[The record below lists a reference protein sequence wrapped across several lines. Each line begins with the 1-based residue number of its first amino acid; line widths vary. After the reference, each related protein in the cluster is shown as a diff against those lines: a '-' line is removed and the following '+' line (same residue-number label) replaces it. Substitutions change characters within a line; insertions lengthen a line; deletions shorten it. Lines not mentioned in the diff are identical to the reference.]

1 MGSFLCYTISMK
13 NTHIEHPEDSIL
25 TGDLSVLDWFVT
37 KSNIS
42 AKIDGAPAIVWGTNP
57 ATGNF
62 FVGTKSVF
70 NKVKIMINESHE
82 DIDKNH
88 KMPVSDILHACFDN
102 LPFLPGIY
110 QGDFIGFGGSD
121 NYTPNTITYYFD
133 EVIDA
138 NIIIAPHTYYE
149 AKDDL
154 RNAVVKP
161 YKYEFRDTEYTK
173 WVRPEVKLYNNNNE
187 DLINSCNFARQIA
200 TLCDFVDVK
209 KASRIKK
216 QLNKCI
222 RNEVELDDLI
232 LDAIADDNNCDINVL
247 RLWKLVESIK
257 LELFEYIDRYDDID
271 CYIGESMCDHEGYVI
286 SNELGTYKVVNREV
300 FSFFNFT
307 MEKTW

>member
-1 MGSFLCYTISMK
+1 MK

-25 TGDLSVLDWFVT
+25 TGDLSVLDWFVA

-70 NKVKIMINESHE
+70 NKVKIKINESHE
-82 DIDKNH
+82 DIDTNH
-88 KMPVSDILHACFDN
+88 QGNVATILHKCFDN

-110 QGDFIGFGGSD
+110 QGDFIGFGGND
-121 NYTPNTITYYFD
+121 KYTPNTITYYFD

-138 NIIIAPHTYYE
+138 EIIIAPHTYYE

-161 YKYEFRDTEYTK
+161 YEFDLRDTEYTK
-173 WVRPEVKLYNNNNE
+173 WVKPDVKLYSNR
-187 DLINSCNFARQIA
+187 DSIINSCEFARQIA

-209 KASRIKK
+209 KANRIKK

-222 RNEVELDDLI
+222 RNEIELDDLL
-232 LDAIADDNNCDINVL
+232 LDAIADDNNCDINLL

-257 LELFEYIDRYDDID
+257 LDMFNYIDRYDDVD

-286 SNELGTYKVVNREV
+286 SNEFGTYKVVNREV

-307 MEKTW
+307 MEKAW